1 MKVLLV
7 YTFCFILPFIVSGQ
21 TEIKKT
27 SWFKDNVD
35 IRKTFDGSKN
45 ENKPA
50 TFALYEN
57 HKSNNDFFSADV
69 AIKFIEWE
77 LLQNSRSIITL
88 FPVIEYHRSSND
100 DEKKDKLSAGLNG
113 EYYFGSNWN
122 LKPYLLSN
130 FVFKRNLL
138 ENINEIKYVAQI
150 SFFGTKPGQSGF
162 KLRFDN
168 KQKDY
173 RGMYYPYFGYE
184 FNKIPDLIS
193 EGNTESISFLF
204 FRLHLEHW
212 ISFKAIQIIANGIYR
227 SLISDNTLKEDL
239 PLLNLSLNYYP
250 GNQDNI
256 SIGLDYKNGYDPGS
270 KFTQV
275 EITSLSLNIKF

>member
-1 MKVLLV
+1 MNAILKHSFFL
-7 YTFCFILPFIVSGQ
+7 ILPCIVLGQ
-21 TEIKKT
+21 TKDKKS

-77 LLQNSRSIITL
+77 LLKNSRSIITL
-88 FPVIEYHRSSND
+88 FPVAEYHRSSND
-100 DEKKDKLSAGLNG
+100 DDKKDKLSVGLNG

-130 FVFKRNLL
+130 FAFKRNLL
-138 ENINEIKYVAQI
+138 ENINEIKYVGQI
-150 SFFGTKPGQSGF
+150 SFFGNKRGQPGY
-162 KLRFDN
+162 KWRFDN
-168 KQKDY
+168 EQKDY

-184 FNKIPDLIS
+184 YNKIPDLIS
-193 EGNTESISFLF
+193 QGNTESISSLF
-204 FRLHLEHW
+204 FRLHIEHW
-212 ISFKAIQIIANGIYR
+212 ISLKSIQIIINGIYR
-227 SLISDNTLKEDL
+227 SLISDIKIKDDL
-239 PLLNLSLNYYP
+239 PLINLSLNYYP

-256 SIGLDYKNGYDPGS
+256 SIGLDYKNGYDPDS

-275 EITSLSLNIKF
+275 EITSMSLNIKF